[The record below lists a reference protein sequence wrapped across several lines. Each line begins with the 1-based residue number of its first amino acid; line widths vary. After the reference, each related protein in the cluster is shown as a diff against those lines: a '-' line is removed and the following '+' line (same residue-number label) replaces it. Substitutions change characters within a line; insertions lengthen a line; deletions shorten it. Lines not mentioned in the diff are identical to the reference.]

1 LKHVEFR
8 DALKMI
14 NNVVAAYRKLVL
26 NVLRHERQCN
36 VAEAVGRK
44 SCVREPQMGS
54 IIGPKKF
61 SQAELHLAGVT
72 QDVTFETHGTPSTLV
87 TFTLRTAVAAW
98 RGRERRAI
106 VPDNTRLPRP

>member
-1 LKHVEFR
+1 
-8 DALKMI
+8 
-14 NNVVAAYRKLVL
+14 VL
-26 NVLRHERQCN
+26 NVLCHERQCN

-54 IIGPKKF
+54 IFGPKQF

-72 QDVTFETHGTPSTLV
+72 QDVTFETHGTPSTFAA
-87 TFTLRTAVAAW
+87 FTLRTAIAAW
-98 RGRERRAI
+98 RGCEHRGI